1 MKTYGVVRLD
11 DVNSIYTGHI
21 HSVVYDEDILQNGMV
36 GVLGSLKEK
45 DDGTFE
51 REIRNFE
58 QPEDTAKPVVLIA
71 HPEIQYAQYSLA
83 DNSLQNF
90 YIPKGMPARA
100 YSLEQYDM
108 FSVSDNMV
116 SALNEDT
123 GVKVGNYV
131 TTEAGSF
138 KMTEIAEAGDQ
149 AFLGRIIGKE
159 KLGTSTYVGGAGV
172 VSRVIEFVVIEVL
185 RNRY

>member
-1 MKTYGVVRLD
+1 
-11 DVNSIYTGHI
+11 
-21 HSVVYDEDILQNGMV
+21 
-36 GVLGSLKEK
+36 
-45 DDGTFE
+45 
-51 REIRNFE
+51 
-58 QPEDTAKPVVLIA
+58 
-71 HPEIQYAQYSLA
+71 
-83 DNSLQNF
+83 
-90 YIPKGMPARA
+90 
-100 YSLEQYDM
+100 M
-108 FSVSDNMV
+108 FSVSDDMV

-123 GVKVGNYV
+123 GVIVGNYV

-149 AFLGRIIGKE
+149 AFLGRIIDKE